1 MAQRSAR
8 SQEQRR
14 SLAQAA
20 SRLKVL
26 FATRPEVINLFNT
39 LMLVPLTEWEVKSTA
54 AEAARAVVQQS
65 TAESSARMKAMAA
78 ALRALVLRLKAD
90 HAPDGEPELRRL
102 MGDRTASDVLALSSS
117 ARVEVLLDLDKRLD
131 ATPPVWEPEA
141 VPLRMTTRDAEKGLG
156 DLASARRARKVA
168 SAAEDA
174 ADRALSAA
182 WVVLAAA
189 LGKVLTPQELAEA
202 VPEFSSPKKSA
213 TTDEGAG
220 A

>member
-78 ALRALVLRLKAD
+78 AHRA
-90 HAPDGEPELRRL
+90 
-102 MGDRTASDVLALSSS
+102 
-117 ARVEVLLDLDKRLD
+117 
-131 ATPPVWEPEA
+131 
-141 VPLRMTTRDAEKGLG
+141 
-156 DLASARRARKVA
+156 
-168 SAAEDA
+168 
-174 ADRALSAA
+174 
-182 WVVLAAA
+182 
-189 LGKVLTPQELAEA
+189 
-202 VPEFSSPKKSA
+202 
-213 TTDEGAG
+213 
-220 A
+220 

>member
-1 MAQRSAR
+1 MAKRSAR

-20 SRLKVL
+20 ARLKVL
-26 FATRPEVINLFNT
+26 YATRPEVINLFNT
-39 LMLVPLTEWEVKSTA
+39 LMLTALTEWEVKSTA

-65 TAESSARMKAMAA
+65 TAESSARLKAMAA

-90 HAPDGEPELRRL
+90 YAPDGEPELRRL
-102 MGDRTASDVLALSSS
+102 MGDRTASEVLALSSS

-131 ATPPVWEPEA
+131 ATPPTWEPET

-156 DLASARRARKVA
+156 DLESARRARKVA
-168 SAAEDA
+168 SAAEDT
-174 ADRALSAA
+174 ADRALSTA

-189 LGKVLTPQELAEA
+189 LGKVLTPQEHAEA
-202 VPEFSSPKKSA
+202 VPEFSSPKKSSVA
-213 TTDEGAG
+213 DEDAG